1 MGERT
6 LDYYE
11 SGAAE
16 LASRYESADLREA
29 HDRIARLLTPG
40 SRLLELGCGSGRDA
54 AALLARGY
62 DVTAVDASAAML
74 REAVR
79 LHPELAGRLR
89 RLALPAPL
97 PFADASFGGVYAMAF
112 LMHLREPAVVAVL
125 GEAAR
130 VLEPAGT
137 LIFSVCTVRPGL
149 TPDGTDAGGR
159 FFNILPDEQWK
170 SLAAAAG
177 FACEETA
184 GNADRLGRD
193 GIRWRTFVARR
204 SG

>member
-1 MGERT
+1 MAERT

-11 SGAAE
+11 SHAAE
-16 LASRYESADLREA
+16 LAARYESADLREA
-29 HDRIARLLTPG
+29 HDGVARLLAPG

-79 LHPELAGRLR
+79 LHPALAGRLR
-89 RLALPAPL
+89 RLALPGPL
-97 PFADASFGGVYAMAF
+97 PFPDMSFHGVYAMAF
-112 LMHLREPAVVAVL
+112 LMHLREPAIVAVL

-130 VLEPAGT
+130 VLDPAGR
-137 LIFSVCTVRPGL
+137 LIFSVCTARPGL
-149 TPDGTDAGGR
+149 SPDGTDEGGR
-159 FFNILPDEQWK
+159 FFNILPEEQWRA
-170 SLAAAAG
+170 LAAAAG
-177 FACEETA
+177 FACEET
-184 GNADRLGRD
+184 GGSADRLGRD

-204 SG
+204 EG